1 MVYSESTDKNYRKFV
16 TSFTPCR
23 LINND
28 AECFRIFPD
37 FFFQSPIS
45 FFFLKSSM
53 LKLTLLQCYL
63 LTFYNESCIQL
74 KHADQLV
81 KSTPSSWRKRDEI
94 PTIQLSCCIIID
106 VTQWYTANKEPIF
119 HLSNV
124 AQSEAI
130 SPTIKNT
137 IEDELPFFS
146 FSIIS
151 FHLKIS
157 FPTLAKIA
165 CIAFCSRR
173 ELCQK
178 RQHPLW
184 SSFKSLTD
192 FC

>member
-1 MVYSESTDKNYRKFV
+1 MYSESTDKNYRKCV
-16 TSFTPCR
+16 TSFTPCS
-23 LINND
+23 LNND
-28 AECFRIFPD
+28 AACFRIFPD
-37 FFFQSPIS
+37 FVQSAIS
-45 FFFLKSSM
+45 FWMSSM
-53 LKLTLLQCYL
+53 LNLTLLQCSL

-81 KSTPSSWRKRDEI
+81 KHTPTSWRKRDEI

-130 SPTIKNT
+130 SPTIKYT
-137 IEDELPFFS
+137 IEDQLPFFS

-157 FPTLAKIA
+157 FA
-165 CIAFCSRR
+165 
-173 ELCQK
+173 
-178 RQHPLW
+178 
-184 SSFKSLTD
+184 SFGEYCLY
-192 FC
+192 CLLQ